1 MKKIPTQCENCVL
14 FRFCLDADCL
24 KGKPCAYRK
33 EAEKTDS
40 DLMAEM
46 EERNR

>member
-1 MKKIPTQCENCVL
+1 MKIPKQCETCVL
-14 FRFCLDADCL
+14 FRFCLDHECL

-33 EAEKTDS
+33 EAETNNS
-40 DLMAEM
+40 DLTAEM

>member
-1 MKKIPTQCENCVL
+1 MKIPKQCENCVL
-14 FRFCLDADCL
+14 FRFCLDAECL

-33 EAEKTDS
+33 EAEKPDV
-40 DLMAEM
+40 DLIAEM